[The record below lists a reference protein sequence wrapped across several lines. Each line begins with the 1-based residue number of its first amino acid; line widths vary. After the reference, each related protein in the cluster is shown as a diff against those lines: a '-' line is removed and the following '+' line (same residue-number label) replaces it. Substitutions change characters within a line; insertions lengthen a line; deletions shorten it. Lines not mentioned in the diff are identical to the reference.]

1 MQNACIARR
10 LYDHDRKHWNAR
22 TAIDGSI
29 GLAILVSAFT
39 INLFHSISS
48 HCTTGNNIIFAFCF
62 NLQVAYTEKG
72 TTYSF
77 VKKLMALPFIPH
89 EYIPDVFTELS
100 RQTENQQLLELIH
113 YIRNTWIE
121 STVWPPASWS
131 VFNLATRTN
140 NDVEGWHH
148 RLNDRAERGQ
158 LSLYLLVPLLHQE
171 AEMLPLQIKLVSEK
185 KMKRYQR
192 KDVRTRQARIN
203 NLWGAFVDNEISV
216 KQLLKRCSRLNGP
229 HIEAWTINWQ
239 WL

>member
-1 MQNACIARR
+1 M
-10 LYDHDRKHWNAR
+10 
-22 TAIDGSI
+22 
-29 GLAILVSAFT
+29 
-39 INLFHSISS
+39 
-48 HCTTGNNIIFAFCF
+48 
-62 NLQVAYTEKG
+62 AYTEKG

-89 EYIPDVFTELS
+89 EYIPDVFPELS
-100 RQTENQQLLELIH
+100 RQTKNQQLLELIH

-121 STVWPPASWS
+121 STVWPPASSS
-131 VFNLATRTN
+131 VLNLATRTN

-185 KMKRYQR
+185 KMKRYRYQR

-203 NLWGAFVDNEISV
+203 NL
-216 KQLLKRCSRLNGP
+216 
-229 HIEAWTINWQ
+229 
-239 WL
+239 

>member
-1 MQNACIARR
+1 M
-10 LYDHDRKHWNAR
+10 
-22 TAIDGSI
+22 
-29 GLAILVSAFT
+29 
-39 INLFHSISS
+39 
-48 HCTTGNNIIFAFCF
+48 
-62 NLQVAYTEKG
+62 AYTEKG

-185 KMKRYQR
+185 KMKMYQR

-229 HIEAWTINWQ
+229 HIEA
-239 WL
+239 